1 MSKPHHV
8 IYIPGLE
15 DQRKGYELII
25 NCWRIYGIIPHVH
38 RIGWKDGNNDFKP
51 KLEKL
56 VKEVSIFLKQG
67 NIVSLVGASAGGS
80 AALNAFI
87 EEPKI
92 NAVVNLCG
100 RLRAG
105 KNVSP
110 SLEKASS
117 ESPSFKQSVVLLE
130 KRELAMSK
138 NQRGKVLTLSPLWDE
153 IVPKSTT
160 SLSGTSNRILPSVEH
175 ALTGF
180 LGMTIFSPLIIN
192 FLKQKVKEQKL

>member
-1 MSKPHHV
+1 
-8 IYIPGLE
+8 
-15 DQRKGYELII
+15 
-25 NCWRIYGIIPHVH
+25 
-38 RIGWKDGNNDFKP
+38 
-51 KLEKL
+51 
-56 VKEVSIFLKQG
+56 
-67 NIVSLVGASAGGS
+67 
-80 AALNAFI
+80 
-87 EEPKI
+87 
-92 NAVVNLCG
+92 
-100 RLRAG
+100 
-105 KNVSP
+105 
-110 SLEKASS
+110 
-117 ESPSFKQSVVLLE
+117 LE